1 MHDVLSIG
9 KVKYKTQVARKYQGT
24 QRESIVKVH
33 TESQEFL
40 RDNVD
45 DVIYL

>member
-1 MHDVLSIG
+1 MLSIG
-9 KVKYKTQVARKYQGT
+9 KVKYKIQVARKYQGE
-24 QRESIVKVH
+24 QWESIAKVH

-40 RDNVD
+40 IDTMD